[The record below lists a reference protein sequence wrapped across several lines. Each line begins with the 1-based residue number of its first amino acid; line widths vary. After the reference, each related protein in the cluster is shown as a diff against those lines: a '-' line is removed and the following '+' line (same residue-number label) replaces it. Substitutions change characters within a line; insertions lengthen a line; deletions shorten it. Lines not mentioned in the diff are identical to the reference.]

1 MKTLKGLTKELIK
14 ASKNKDLLFSKE
26 ELENIKKTAEVTYR
40 KRDNGDWV
48 INVYSRYYE
57 SCCGSYLWKGCFTW
71 YVNDNKGRMEIFSGF
86 TANPIGQIRDN
97 YTCER
102 PYGTDYKKEFGTI
115 LDYMVNARILSK
127 RADKAYC
134 DYVARTGDLS

>member
-1 MKTLKGLTKELIK
+1 MKTLKGLTKKLIK

-26 ELENIKKTAEVTYR
+26 ELENIKKSAKVIYE
-40 KRDNGDWV
+40 KRADGFYLHVW
-48 INVYSRYYE
+48 SKYYE
-57 SCCGSYLWKGCFTW
+57 NCSGAYIWRGEFSLH
-71 YVNDNKGRMEIFSGF
+71 NNKGRMEIFSGF
-86 TANPIGQIRDN
+86 TANPIGQIRDI

-102 PYGTDYKKEFGTI
+102 PCGTDYKKEFELI
-115 LDYMVNARILSK
+115 LGFMHDARIASK